1 MAILQFNKQALGNLE
16 YSLQREM
23 LSTNRAGGYM
33 NTTIVC
39 CNTRKY
45 HGLMVCPINQLG
57 GEDFVLLSS
66 LDETVIQHEQEFNLA
81 IHRFPGSYEPRGHK
95 YIVDFSY
102 TPTPTIIYRVGGVLL
117 KKEMLWVHTAEQ
129 LLIRYTLLE
138 ARSAT
143 KLRLRPFL
151 AFRSRHGLSH
161 ANMEADGRSYPI
173 PGGVKNRLYARF
185 PWLNLQISKSDSQWK
200 FVSAPDWYHN
210 FEYIEEQRRGYPYR
224 EDLLTTGY
232 FETEIST
239 GESIILSGST
249 TEVQPDN
256 LSQIFED
263 EIARRS
269 VKTEFLPALF
279 HSARQFL
286 IIKEDHTALTAG
298 YPWYNARS
306 RETFMSLAGITLTQ
320 GLIDQCIEILD
331 HHVENRLHEGIF
343 GTHFA
348 ADTQLWFFYALQQ
361 LQPYM
366 SDRGGIS
373 ELWARYGTAMKEIL
387 YAYRDGIGDDNIEG
401 EDYDAIPGEQGNY
414 IHMASNGLIWAE
426 MPGRPLTWM
435 NTMNNGQPVTQRPG
449 FAVEVNALW
458 YNAVSYTMELAQQCG
473 DDAFVQEWIEMPE
486 TIRDNF
492 KATFWL
498 EHNPQQPYLAD
509 HVYHNG
515 QQNTDIR
522 PNMLLACSLPHS
534 PLNDYER
541 QKVFTVVETYLL
553 TPRGLRTLSP
563 NSPYYQGICK
573 GDEPCRNNARH
584 QGTVFPWLLTHH
596 IQTGYNLYG
605 KGYTTHAQELLEG
618 FKEDLLN
625 YGIGSVPE
633 AYDGDAPHEACGA
646 ISYAPS
652 VASLLKIHQI
662 IEKYENL

>member
-45 HGLMVCPINQLG
+45 HGLMVCPVEALG

-81 IHRFPGSYEPRGHK
+81 IHRYPGVYEPRGHK

-161 ANMEADGRSYPI
+161 ENMEADGTSYPI
-173 PGGVKNRLYARF
+173 PGGVKARLYPRF
-185 PWLNLQISKSDSQWK
+185 PWLHMQINKPAK
-200 FVSAPDWYHN
+200 FVQAPDWYHN
-210 FEYIEEQRRGYPYR
+210 FEYLEEERRGYPFR

-232 FETEIST
+232 FEMEIAT
-239 GESIILSGST
+239 GESIIFSGST
-249 TEVQPDN
+249 SEVHPEQ
-256 LSQIFED
+256 LGAIFEE
-263 EIARRS
+263 EIARRT
-269 VKTEFLPALF
+269 VKTEFMPALY

-286 IIKEDHTALTAG
+286 IIKENHTSLTAG

-306 RETFMSLAGITLTQ
+306 RETFMALAGVTLSQ
-320 GLIDQCIEILD
+320 PKPMVEQCVEILD
-331 HHVENRLHEGIF
+331 YHVENRLHDGIF

-361 LQPYM
+361 LERFI
-366 SDRGGIS
+366 DGGKGEI
-373 ELWARYGTAMKEIL
+373 WARYGSAMKEIL
-387 YAYRDGIGDDNIEG
+387 YAYRDGVGNDRAENENDWYDDER
-401 EDYDAIPGEQGNY
+401 ERY
-414 IHMASNGLIWAE
+414 IHMADNGLIWAD
-426 MPGRPLTWM
+426 MPGRALTWM
-435 NTMNNGQPVTQRPG
+435 NAMNDGQPVTRRPG

-458 YNAVSYTMELAQQCG
+458 YNAVCYALELAGLCG
-473 DDAFVQEWIEMPE
+473 DDTFVREWVEMPGR
-486 TIRDNF
+486 IQDNF

-509 HVYHNG
+509 YVYRDSEK
-515 QQNTDIR
+515 NTDIR
-522 PNMLLACSLPHS
+522 PNMLLACSLPYS
-534 PLNDYER
+534 PLNEYEQ
-541 QKVFTVVETYLL
+541 QKIMTVIEAYLL

-563 NSPYYQGICK
+563 NNPQYQGICR
-573 GDEPCRNNARH
+573 GNEYVRNIARH
-584 QGTVFPWLLTHH
+584 QGTVFPWLLEHYVR
-596 IQTGYNLYG
+596 TGFKLYG
-605 KGYTTHAQELLEG
+605 MGYLATAKELLGG
-618 FKEDLLN
+618 FEEDLLN

-633 AYDGDAPHEACGA
+633 GYDGDAPHEPCGA

-652 VASLLKIHQI
+652 VAALLQINRMIH
-662 IEKYENL
+662 EMERGS

>member
-45 HGLMVCPINQLG
+45 HGLMVCPVDALG

-66 LDETVIQHEQEFNLA
+66 LDETIIQHEQEFNLA
-81 IHRFPGSYEPRGHK
+81 IHRFPGIYEPRGHK

-161 ANMEADGRSYPI
+161 ANMEADGKSYPI
-173 PGGVKNRLYARF
+173 QGGVKSKLYPRF
-185 PWLNLQISKSDSQWK
+185 PWLNMQVNKNAK
-200 FVSAPDWYHN
+200 FVAAPDWFHN
-210 FEYIEEQRRGYPYR
+210 FEYIEEERRGYPFR

-232 FETEIST
+232 FEMDIAT
-239 GESIILSGST
+239 GESVIFSGST
-249 TEVQPDN
+249 TEVRPDE
-256 LSQIFED
+256 LAHIFEE
-263 EIARRS
+263 EIARRT
-269 VKTEFLPALF
+269 VKTEFLPALY

-286 IIKEDHTALTAG
+286 IIKENHTSLTAG

-306 RETFMSLAGITLTQ
+306 RETFMALAGITLTQ
-320 GLIDQCIEILD
+320 PHLMVDECVEILD
-331 HHVENRLHEGIF
+331 YHVENRLHDGIF

-361 LQPYM
+361 LEGFIQ
-366 SDRGGIS
+366 GGKGEI
-373 ELWARYGTAMKEIL
+373 WARYGTAMKEIL
-387 YAYRDGIGDDNIEG
+387 YAYRDGVGDANSEEG
-401 EDYDAIPGEQGNY
+401 GDTSYGGETY
-414 IHMASNGLIWAE
+414 IHMAENGLIWAE
-426 MPGRPLTWM
+426 MPGRALTWM
-435 NTMNNGQPVTQRPG
+435 NTMNDGHPVTRRPG

-458 YNAVSYTMELAQQCG
+458 YNAVCYALELAALCG
-473 DDAFVQEWIEMPE
+473 DDAFVKEWVEMPE
-486 TIRDNF
+486 RIQDNF

-498 EHNPQQPYLAD
+498 EQNPQQPYLAD
-509 HVYHNG
+509 YVYHNG
-515 QQNTDIR
+515 EKNADIR
-522 PNMLLACSLPHS
+522 PNMLLACSLPYS
-534 PLNDYER
+534 PLNDYEQ
-541 QKVFTVVETYLL
+541 QKIFTVVETYLA

-563 NSPYYQGICK
+563 NSPQYQGICR
-573 GDEPCRNNARH
+573 GNEYCRNISRH
-584 QGTVFPWLLTHH
+584 QGTVFPWLLEHYVR
-596 IQTGYNLYG
+596 TGFGLYG
-605 KGYTTHAQELLEG
+605 KGYIMHAKELLDG
-618 FKEDLLN
+618 FEEDVLN

-652 VASLLKIHQI
+652 VAALLQVHRMIR
-662 IEKYENL
+662 EKEQE